1 MKMDEI
7 QQLSRAEVAQRLEDA
22 KIELHNLRFQLATHQ
37 LDNQVKIRLA
47 RRDVARLMTV
57 LHEFE
62 LGIRKEPEKAGK

>member
-7 QQLSRAEVAQRLEDA
+7 RQLTPEEITRRLDDAQV
-22 KIELHNLRFQLATHQ
+22 ELQNLRFQLATHQ
-37 LDNQVKIRLA
+37 LDNQVKVRLA

-62 LGIRKEPEKAGK
+62 LGTRQEPEKAGK